1 MTTENEKVNVKISAS
16 EIASEIVSR
25 NSLYEKLKKYESSD
39 FYGFHMPGHKR
50 NTELMG
56 NGLPYGIDITEIDGF
71 DDLHHA
77 DGVLLE
83 LEQRIAKLYGAGR
96 SRILINGS
104 TAGIMSA
111 ILGCVD
117 RGSKLLVARNCHK
130 SVYHA
135 MELGGIEP
143 VYLYPEFDA
152 EWEINGVIE
161 PEQVKAALK
170 ADPEIKAVMLV
181 SPTYDGVV
189 SDIRTIA
196 EIVHSYQIPLIVD
209 EAHGAH
215 FGFHPY
221 FPENSNQCGADV
233 VIHSLH
239 KTLPALTQ
247 TAVLHMNGRFAKE
260 ERIWHYLN
268 MLQTSSPS
276 YILMAGIDR
285 CVGLLEREMDKSEM
299 AESEK
304 EEIGEDR
311 GTLEICE
318 KGQAPLEVCET
329 SENGKA
335 AANGE
340 KKGKEQYGFAQYA
353 KRLERLRTDLK
364 ESLQNLKLVEPKMR
378 KSQRLTPETWNP
390 GTAGLRKYD
399 KSKILISTKRCS
411 KTSEE
416 IYKLLLEKYHLQM
429 EMRAGSYILAMTS
442 IADTE
447 EGFERLN
454 QALLELDGNSG
465 SWTKGKS
472 GKDQDTKFPDTHFPE
487 LQSNRTDD
495 LNISFALPRA
505 ELVYPPGKAEEFRRK
520 QQTESCPFEEAA
532 GKISLE
538 YAYLYPPG
546 IPLLVPGERISGE
559 VISQLTGYQKQG
571 FSIEGI
577 REQGRLEVISHG

>member
-1 MTTENEKVNVKISAS
+1 M
-16 EIASEIVSR
+16 R
-25 NSLYEKLKKYESSD
+25 GNSLYEKLKKYEASD

-56 NGLPYGIDITEIDGF
+56 QGLPYGIDITEIDGF

-77 DGVLLE
+77 DGILLE
-83 LEQRIAKLYGAGR
+83 LEQRIAKLYGADR

-117 RGSKLLVARNCHK
+117 RGGKLLVARNCHK

-135 MELGGIEP
+135 MELGGLEP
-143 VYLYPEFDA
+143 VYLYPEFDTT
-152 EWEINGVIE
+152 WEINGVIE
-161 PEQVKAALK
+161 PGQIKAALE
-170 ADPEIKAVMLV
+170 ADSEIQAVMLV

-221 FPENSNQCGADV
+221 FPENSNRCGADV

-239 KTLPALTQ
+239 KTLPAPTQ
-247 TAVLHMNGRFAKE
+247 TAVLHINGTIAKE
-260 ERIWHYLN
+260 EQIWHYLN

-285 CVGLLEREMDKSEM
+285 CVGLLERE
-299 AESEK
+299 K
-304 EEIGEDR
+304 EISKAN
-311 GTLEICE
+311 E
-318 KGQAPLEVCET
+318 KGQALLE
-329 SENGKA
+329 
-335 AANGE
+335 
-340 KKGKEQYGFAQYA
+340 KEQYGFRQYVA
-353 KRLERLRTDLK
+353 RLERLRTELQ
-364 ESLQNLKLVEPKMR
+364 ESLQNLKLVEPEMR
-378 KSQRLTPETWNP
+378 KSQRLTPTTWNP
-390 GTAGLRKYD
+390 GTAGLRKPESERKEGNAEEEKDKGISEGHVGKSGLKIGYMEYD

-442 IADTE
+442 IADTDA
-447 EGFERLN
+447 GFERLK
-454 QALLELDGNSG
+454 QTLLELD
-465 SWTKGKS
+465 KS
-472 GKDQDTKFPDTHFPE
+472 CRFISTE
-487 LQSNRTDD
+487 RTEGAGV
-495 LNISFALPRA
+495 SFALPRT
-505 ELVYPPGKAEEFRRK
+505 ELVYLPGKAEDFRRK
-520 QQTESCPFEEAA
+520 NQTECCRFEEAE
-532 GKISLE
+532 GRISLE

-559 VISQLTGYQKQG
+559 VISQLLGYQKQG

>member
-1 MTTENEKVNVKISAS
+1 MSV
-16 EIASEIVSR
+16 
-25 NSLYEKLKKYESSD
+25 NSLYEKLREYEASD

-56 NGLPYGIDITEIDGF
+56 KGLPYGIDITEIDGF

-77 DGVLLE
+77 DGILLE
-83 LEQRIAKLYGAGR
+83 LEQRIAKLYGADR

-117 RGSKLLVARNCHK
+117 RGGKLLVARNCHK

-135 MELGGIEP
+135 MELGGMEP
-143 VYLYPEFDA
+143 VYLYPEFDTT
-152 EWEINGVIE
+152 WEINGVIE
-161 PEQVKAALK
+161 PEQIKDALE
-170 ADPEIKAVMLV
+170 ADPEIQAVMLV

-221 FPENSNQCGADV
+221 FPENSNRCGADV

-239 KTLPALTQ
+239 KTLPAPTQ
-247 TAVLHMNGRFAKE
+247 TAVLHINGTIAKE
-260 ERIWHYLN
+260 EQIWHYLN

-285 CVGLLEREMDKSEM
+285 CVGLLERE
-299 AESEK
+299 K
-304 EEIGEDR
+304 EISKAN
-311 GTLEICE
+311 E
-318 KGQAPLEVCET
+318 KGQALLE
-329 SENGKA
+329 
-335 AANGE
+335 
-340 KKGKEQYGFAQYA
+340 KEQYGFRQYVA
-353 KRLERLRTDLK
+353 RLERLRTELQ
-364 ESLQNLKLVEPKMR
+364 ESLQNLKLVEPEMR
-378 KSQRLTPETWNP
+378 KSQRLTPTTWNP
-390 GTAGLRKYD
+390 GTAGLRKPESERKEGNAEEEKDKGISEGHVGKSGLKIEYMEYD

-442 IADTE
+442 IADTDA
-447 EGFERLN
+447 GFERLK
-454 QALLELDGNSG
+454 QALLELD
-465 SWTKGKS
+465 KS
-472 GKDQDTKFPDTHFPE
+472 CRFISTE
-487 LQSNRTDD
+487 RTEGAGV
-495 LNISFALPRA
+495 SFALPRT
-505 ELVYPPGKAEEFRRK
+505 ELVYLPGKAEDFRRK
-520 QQTESCPFEEAA
+520 NQTECCRFEEAE
-532 GKISLE
+532 GRISLE

-559 VISQLTGYQKQG
+559 VISQLLGYQKQG

>member
-1 MTTENEKVNVKISAS
+1 MSV
-16 EIASEIVSR
+16 
-25 NSLYEKLKKYESSD
+25 NSLYEKLREYEASD

-56 NGLPYGIDITEIDGF
+56 KGLPYGIDITEIDGF

-77 DGVLLE
+77 DGILLE
-83 LEQRIAKLYGAGR
+83 LEQRIAKLYGADR

-117 RGSKLLVARNCHK
+117 RGGKLLVARNCHK

-135 MELGGIEP
+135 MELGGLEP
-143 VYLYPEFDA
+143 VYLYPEFDTT
-152 EWEINGVIE
+152 WEINGVIE
-161 PEQVKAALK
+161 PGQIKAALE
-170 ADPEIKAVMLV
+170 ADSEIQAVMLV

-196 EIVHSYQIPLIVD
+196 EIVHSYRIPLIVD

-221 FPENSNQCGADV
+221 FPENSNRCGADV

-247 TAVLHMNGRFAKE
+247 TAVLHINGTIAKE
-260 ERIWHYLN
+260 EQIWHYLN

-285 CVGLLEREMDKSEM
+285 CVGLLERE
-299 AESEK
+299 K
-304 EEIGEDR
+304 EISKAN
-311 GTLEICE
+311 E
-318 KGQAPLEVCET
+318 KGQALLE
-329 SENGKA
+329 
-335 AANGE
+335 
-340 KKGKEQYGFAQYA
+340 KEQYGFRQYVA
-353 KRLERLRTDLK
+353 RLERLRTELQ
-364 ESLQNLKLVEPKMR
+364 ESLQNLKLVEPEMR
-378 KSQRLTPETWNP
+378 KSQRLTPTTWNP
-390 GTAGLRKYD
+390 GTAGLRKPESERKEGNAEEEKDKGISEGHVGKSGLKIGYMEYD

-442 IADTE
+442 IADTDA
-447 EGFERLN
+447 GFERLK
-454 QALLELDGNSG
+454 QALLELD
-465 SWTKGKS
+465 KS
-472 GKDQDTKFPDTHFPE
+472 CRFISTE
-487 LQSNRTDD
+487 RTEGAGV
-495 LNISFALPRA
+495 SFELPRA
-505 ELVYPPGKAEEFRRK
+505 ELVYPLGKAEEFRRK
-520 QQTESCPFEEAA
+520 QQTESRLFEEAE
-532 GKISLE
+532 GRISLE

-559 VISQLTGYQKQG
+559 VISQLLGYQKQG

>member
-1 MTTENEKVNVKISAS
+1 M
-16 EIASEIVSR
+16 R
-25 NSLYEKLKKYESSD
+25 GNSLYEKLKKYEASD

-56 NGLPYGIDITEIDGF
+56 QGLPYGIDITEIDGF

-77 DGVLLE
+77 DGILLE
-83 LEQRIAKLYGAGR
+83 LEQRIAKLYGADR

-117 RGSKLLVARNCHK
+117 RGGKLLVARNCHK

-135 MELGGIEP
+135 MELGGMEP
-143 VYLYPEFDA
+143 VYLYPEFDTT
-152 EWEINGVIE
+152 WEINGVIE
-161 PEQVKAALK
+161 PGQIKAALE
-170 ADPEIKAVMLV
+170 ADSEIQAVMLV

-221 FPENSNQCGADV
+221 FPENSNRCGADV

-239 KTLPALTQ
+239 KTLPAPTQ
-247 TAVLHMNGRFAKE
+247 TAVLHINGTIAKE
-260 ERIWHYLN
+260 EQIWHYLN

-285 CVGLLEREMDKSEM
+285 CVGLLERE
-299 AESEK
+299 K
-304 EEIGEDR
+304 EISKAN
-311 GTLEICE
+311 E
-318 KGQAPLEVCET
+318 KGQALLE
-329 SENGKA
+329 
-335 AANGE
+335 
-340 KKGKEQYGFAQYA
+340 KEQYGFRQYVA
-353 KRLERLRTDLK
+353 RLERLRTELQ
-364 ESLQNLKLVEPKMR
+364 ESLQNLKLVEPEMR
-378 KSQRLTPETWNP
+378 KSQSPTAEMWNP

-442 IADTE
+442 IADTDA
-447 EGFERLN
+447 GFERLK
-454 QALLELDGNSG
+454 QALLELD
-465 SWTKGKS
+465 KS
-472 GKDQDTKFPDTHFPE
+472 CRFISTE
-487 LQSNRTDD
+487 RTEGAGV
-495 LNISFALPRA
+495 SFALPRT
-505 ELVYPPGKAEEFRRK
+505 ELVYLPGKAEDFRRK
-520 QQTESCPFEEAA
+520 NQTECCRFEEAE
-532 GKISLE
+532 GRISLE

-559 VISQLTGYQKQG
+559 VISQLLGYQKQG

>member
-1 MTTENEKVNVKISAS
+1 M
-16 EIASEIVSR
+16 R
-25 NSLYEKLKKYESSD
+25 GNSLYEKLKKYEASD

-56 NGLPYGIDITEIDGF
+56 QGLPYGIDITEIDGF

-77 DGVLLE
+77 DGILLE
-83 LEQRIAKLYGAGR
+83 LEQRIAKLYGADR

-117 RGSKLLVARNCHK
+117 RGGKLLVARNCHK

-135 MELGGIEP
+135 MELGGLEP
-143 VYLYPEFDA
+143 VYLYPEFDTT
-152 EWEINGVIE
+152 WEINGVIE
-161 PEQVKAALK
+161 PGQIKAALE
-170 ADPEIKAVMLV
+170 ADSEIQAVMLV

-221 FPENSNQCGADV
+221 FPENSNRCGADV

-247 TAVLHMNGRFAKE
+247 TAVLHMNGMVVKE
-260 ERIWHYLN
+260 EQIWHYLN

-285 CVGLLEREMDKSEM
+285 CVGLLERE
-299 AESEK
+299 K
-304 EEIGEDR
+304 EISKAN
-311 GTLEICE
+311 E
-318 KGQAPLEVCET
+318 KGQALLE
-329 SENGKA
+329 
-335 AANGE
+335 
-340 KKGKEQYGFAQYA
+340 KEQYGFRQYVA
-353 KRLERLRTDLK
+353 RLERLRTELQ
-364 ESLQNLKLVEPKMR
+364 ESLQNLKLVEPEMR
-378 KSQRLTPETWNP
+378 KSQRLTPTTWNP
-390 GTAGLRKYD
+390 GTAGLRKPESERKEGNAEEEKDKGISEGHVGKSGLKIGYMEYD

-442 IADTE
+442 IADTDA
-447 EGFERLN
+447 GFERLK
-454 QALLELDGNSG
+454 QALLELD
-465 SWTKGKS
+465 KS
-472 GKDQDTKFPDTHFPE
+472 CRFISTE
-487 LQSNRTDD
+487 RTEGAGV
-495 LNISFALPRA
+495 SFALPRT
-505 ELVYPPGKAEEFRRK
+505 EQVYLSGKAEDFRRK
-520 QQTESCPFEEAA
+520 NQTECCRFEEAE
-532 GKISLE
+532 GRISLE

-559 VISQLTGYQKQG
+559 VISQLLGYQKQG

>member
-1 MTTENEKVNVKISAS
+1 M
-16 EIASEIVSR
+16 R
-25 NSLYEKLKKYESSD
+25 GNSLYEKLKKYEASD

-56 NGLPYGIDITEIDGF
+56 QGLPYGIDITEIDGF

-77 DGVLLE
+77 DGILLE
-83 LEQRIAKLYGAGR
+83 LEQRIAKLYGADR

-117 RGSKLLVARNCHK
+117 RGGKLLVARNCHK

-135 MELGGIEP
+135 MELGGLES
-143 VYLYPEFDA
+143 VYLYPEFDTT
-152 EWEINGVIE
+152 WEINGVIE
-161 PEQVKAALK
+161 PGQIKAALE
-170 ADPEIKAVMLV
+170 ADSEIQAVMLV

-221 FPENSNQCGADV
+221 FPENSNRCGADV

-247 TAVLHMNGRFAKE
+247 TAVLHINGTIAKE
-260 ERIWHYLN
+260 EQIWHYLN

-285 CVGLLEREMDKSEM
+285 CVGLLERE
-299 AESEK
+299 K
-304 EEIGEDR
+304 EISKAN
-311 GTLEICE
+311 E
-318 KGQAPLEVCET
+318 KGQALLE
-329 SENGKA
+329 
-335 AANGE
+335 
-340 KKGKEQYGFAQYA
+340 KEQYGFRQYVA
-353 KRLERLRTDLK
+353 RLERLRTELQ
-364 ESLQNLKLVEPKMR
+364 ESLQNLKLVEPETPNLEMWSLG
-378 KSQRLTPETWNP
+378 KS
-390 GTAGLRKYD
+390 GLKIGYMEYD

-442 IADTE
+442 IADTDA
-447 EGFERLN
+447 GFERLK
-454 QALLELDGNSG
+454 QALLELD
-465 SWTKGKS
+465 KS
-472 GKDQDTKFPDTHFPE
+472 CRFISTE
-487 LQSNRTDD
+487 RTEGAGV
-495 LNISFALPRA
+495 SFALPRT
-505 ELVYPPGKAEEFRRK
+505 EQVYLSGKAEDFRRK
-520 QQTESCPFEEAA
+520 NQTECCRFEEAE
-532 GKISLE
+532 GRISLE

-559 VISQLTGYQKQG
+559 VISQLLGYQKQG

>member
-1 MTTENEKVNVKISAS
+1 M
-16 EIASEIVSR
+16 R
-25 NSLYEKLKKYESSD
+25 GNSLYEKLKKYEASD

-56 NGLPYGIDITEIDGF
+56 QGLPYGIDITEIDGF

-77 DGVLLE
+77 DGILLE
-83 LEQRIAKLYGAGR
+83 LEQRIAKLYGADR

-117 RGSKLLVARNCHK
+117 RGGKLLVARNCHK

-135 MELGGIEP
+135 MELGGLEP
-143 VYLYPEFDA
+143 VYLYPEFDTT
-152 EWEINGVIE
+152 WEINGVIE
-161 PEQVKAALK
+161 PGQIKAALE
-170 ADPEIKAVMLV
+170 ADSEIQAVMLV

-221 FPENSNQCGADV
+221 FPENSNRCGADV

-239 KTLPALTQ
+239 KTLPAPTQ
-247 TAVLHMNGRFAKE
+247 TAVLHINGTIAKE
-260 ERIWHYLN
+260 EQIWHYLN

-285 CVGLLEREMDKSEM
+285 CVGLLERE
-299 AESEK
+299 K
-304 EEIGEDR
+304 EISKAN
-311 GTLEICE
+311 E
-318 KGQAPLEVCET
+318 KGQALLE
-329 SENGKA
+329 
-335 AANGE
+335 
-340 KKGKEQYGFAQYA
+340 KEQYGFRQYVA
-353 KRLERLRTDLK
+353 RLERLRTELQ
-364 ESLQNLKLVEPKMR
+364 ESLQNLKLVEPEMR
-378 KSQRLTPETWNP
+378 KS
-390 GTAGLRKYD
+390 GLKIGYMEYD
-399 KSKILISTKRCS
+399 KSKILIFTKRCS

-442 IADTE
+442 IADTDA
-447 EGFERLN
+447 GFERLK
-454 QALLELDGNSG
+454 QALLELD
-465 SWTKGKS
+465 KS
-472 GKDQDTKFPDTHFPE
+472 CRFISTE
-487 LQSNRTDD
+487 RTEGAGV
-495 LNISFALPRA
+495 SFALPRT
-505 ELVYPPGKAEEFRRK
+505 ELVYLPGKAEDFRRK
-520 QQTESCPFEEAA
+520 NQTECCRFEEAE
-532 GKISLE
+532 GRISLE

-559 VISQLTGYQKQG
+559 VISQLFGYQKQG

>member
-1 MTTENEKVNVKISAS
+1 M
-16 EIASEIVSR
+16 R
-25 NSLYEKLKKYESSD
+25 GNSLYEKLKKYEASD

-56 NGLPYGIDITEIDGF
+56 QGLPYGIDITEIDGF

-77 DGVLLE
+77 DGILLE
-83 LEQRIAKLYGAGR
+83 LEQRIAKLYGADR

-117 RGSKLLVARNCHK
+117 RGGKLLVARNCHK

-135 MELGGIEP
+135 MELGGLEP
-143 VYLYPEFDA
+143 VYLYPEFDTT
-152 EWEINGVIE
+152 WEINGVIE
-161 PEQVKAALK
+161 PGQIKAALE
-170 ADPEIKAVMLV
+170 ADSEIQAVMLV

-221 FPENSNQCGADV
+221 FPENSNRCGADV

-239 KTLPALTQ
+239 KTLPAPTQ
-247 TAVLHMNGRFAKE
+247 TAVLHINGTIAKE
-260 ERIWHYLN
+260 EQIWHYLN

-285 CVGLLEREMDKSEM
+285 CVGLLERE
-299 AESEK
+299 K
-304 EEIGEDR
+304 EISKAN
-311 GTLEICE
+311 E
-318 KGQAPLEVCET
+318 KGQALLE
-329 SENGKA
+329 
-335 AANGE
+335 
-340 KKGKEQYGFAQYA
+340 KEQYGFRQYVA
-353 KRLERLRTDLK
+353 RLERLRTELQ
-364 ESLQNLKLVEPKMR
+364 ESLQNLKLVEPEMK
-378 KSQRLTPETWNP
+378 KSQRLTPTTWNP
-390 GTAGLRKYD
+390 GTAGLRKPESERKEGNAEEEKDKGISEGHVGKSGLKIGYMEYD

-416 IYKLLLEKYHLQM
+416 IYKVLLEKYHLQM

-442 IADTE
+442 IADTDA
-447 EGFERLN
+447 GFERLK
-454 QALLELDGNSG
+454 QALLELD
-465 SWTKGKS
+465 KS
-472 GKDQDTKFPDTHFPE
+472 CRFISTE
-487 LQSNRTDD
+487 RTEGAGV
-495 LNISFALPRA
+495 SFALPRT
-505 ELVYPPGKAEEFRRK
+505 ELVYLPGKAEDFRRK
-520 QQTESCPFEEAA
+520 NQTECCRFEEAE
-532 GKISLE
+532 GRISLE

-559 VISQLTGYQKQG
+559 VISQLLGYQKQG

>member
-1 MTTENEKVNVKISAS
+1 M
-16 EIASEIVSR
+16 R
-25 NSLYEKLKKYESSD
+25 GNSLYEKLKKYEASD

-56 NGLPYGIDITEIDGF
+56 QGLPYGIDITEIDGF

-77 DGVLLE
+77 DGILLE
-83 LEQRIAKLYGAGR
+83 LEQRIAKLYGADR

-117 RGSKLLVARNCHK
+117 RGGKLLVARNCHK

-135 MELGGIEP
+135 MELGGMEP
-143 VYLYPEFDA
+143 VYLYPEFDTT
-152 EWEINGVIE
+152 WEINGVIE
-161 PEQVKAALK
+161 PGQIKAALE
-170 ADPEIKAVMLV
+170 ADSEIQAVMLV

-221 FPENSNQCGADV
+221 FPENSNRCGADV

-239 KTLPALTQ
+239 KTLPAPTQ
-247 TAVLHMNGRFAKE
+247 TAVLHINGTIAKE
-260 ERIWHYLN
+260 EQIWHYLN

-285 CVGLLEREMDKSEM
+285 CVGLLERE
-299 AESEK
+299 K
-304 EEIGEDR
+304 EISKAN
-311 GTLEICE
+311 E
-318 KGQAPLEVCET
+318 KGQALLE
-329 SENGKA
+329 
-335 AANGE
+335 
-340 KKGKEQYGFAQYA
+340 KEQYGFRQYVA
-353 KRLERLRTDLK
+353 RLERLRTEVQ
-364 ESLQNLKLVEPKMR
+364 ESLQNLKLVEPEMR
-378 KSQRLTPETWNP
+378 KSQRLTPTTWNP
-390 GTAGLRKYD
+390 GTAGLRKPESERKEGNAEEEKDKGISEGHVGKSGLKIGYMEYD

-416 IYKLLLEKYHLQM
+416 IYKLLLEKYNLQM

-442 IADTE
+442 IADTDA
-447 EGFERLN
+447 GFERLK
-454 QALLELDGNSG
+454 QALLELD
-465 SWTKGKS
+465 KS
-472 GKDQDTKFPDTHFPE
+472 CRFISTE
-487 LQSNRTDD
+487 RTEGAGV
-495 LNISFALPRA
+495 SFALPRT
-505 ELVYPPGKAEEFRRK
+505 ELVYLPGKAEDFRRK
-520 QQTESCPFEEAA
+520 NQTECCRFEEAE
-532 GKISLE
+532 GRISLE

-559 VISQLTGYQKQG
+559 VISQLLGYQKQG

>member
-1 MTTENEKVNVKISAS
+1 M
-16 EIASEIVSR
+16 R
-25 NSLYEKLKKYESSD
+25 GNSLYEKLKKYEASD

-56 NGLPYGIDITEIDGF
+56 QGLPYGIDITEIDGF

-77 DGVLLE
+77 DGILLE
-83 LEQRIAKLYGAGR
+83 LEQRIAKLYGADR

-117 RGSKLLVARNCHK
+117 RGGKLLVARNCHK

-135 MELGGIEP
+135 MELGGLEP
-143 VYLYPEFDA
+143 VYLYPEFDTT
-152 EWEINGVIE
+152 WEINGVIE
-161 PEQVKAALK
+161 PGQIKAALE
-170 ADPEIKAVMLV
+170 ADSEIQAVMLV

-221 FPENSNQCGADV
+221 FPENSNRCGADV

-239 KTLPALTQ
+239 KTLPAPTQ
-247 TAVLHMNGRFAKE
+247 TAVLHINGTIAKE
-260 ERIWHYLN
+260 EQIWHYLN

-285 CVGLLEREMDKSEM
+285 CVGLLERE
-299 AESEK
+299 K
-304 EEIGEDR
+304 EISKAN
-311 GTLEICE
+311 E
-318 KGQAPLEVCET
+318 KGQALLE
-329 SENGKA
+329 
-335 AANGE
+335 
-340 KKGKEQYGFAQYA
+340 KEQYGFRQYVA
-353 KRLERLRTDLK
+353 RLERLRTELQ
-364 ESLQNLKLVEPKMR
+364 ESLQNLKLVEPEMR
-378 KSQRLTPETWNP
+378 KSQRLTPTTWNP
-390 GTAGLRKYD
+390 GTAGLRKPESERKEGNAEEEKDKGISEGHVGKSGLKIGYMEYD

-442 IADTE
+442 IADTDA
-447 EGFERLN
+447 GFERLK
-454 QALLELDGNSG
+454 QALLELD
-465 SWTKGKS
+465 KS
-472 GKDQDTKFPDTHFPE
+472 CRFISTE
-487 LQSNRTDD
+487 RTEGAGV
-495 LNISFALPRA
+495 SFALPRT
-505 ELVYPPGKAEEFRRK
+505 ELVYLPGKAEDFRRK
-520 QQTESCPFEEAA
+520 NQTECCRFEEAE
-532 GKISLE
+532 GRISLE

-559 VISQLTGYQKQG
+559 VISQLLGYQKQG

>member
-1 MTTENEKVNVKISAS
+1 M
-16 EIASEIVSR
+16 R
-25 NSLYEKLKKYESSD
+25 GNSLYEKLKKYEASD

-56 NGLPYGIDITEIDGF
+56 QGLPYGIDITEIDGF

-77 DGVLLE
+77 DGILLE
-83 LEQRIAKLYGAGR
+83 LEQRIAKLYGADR

-117 RGSKLLVARNCHK
+117 RGGKLLVARNCHK

-135 MELGGIEP
+135 MELGRLEP
-143 VYLYPEFDA
+143 VYLYPEFDTT
-152 EWEINGVIE
+152 WEINGVIE
-161 PEQVKAALK
+161 PGQIKAALE
-170 ADPEIKAVMLV
+170 ADSEIQAVMLV

-221 FPENSNQCGADV
+221 FPENSNRCGADV

-239 KTLPALTQ
+239 KTLPAPTQ
-247 TAVLHMNGRFAKE
+247 TAVLHINGTIAKE
-260 ERIWHYLN
+260 EQIWHYLN

-285 CVGLLEREMDKSEM
+285 CVGLLERE
-299 AESEK
+299 K
-304 EEIGEDR
+304 EISKAN
-311 GTLEICE
+311 E
-318 KGQAPLEVCET
+318 KGQALLE
-329 SENGKA
+329 
-335 AANGE
+335 
-340 KKGKEQYGFAQYA
+340 KEQYGFRQYVA
-353 KRLERLRTDLK
+353 RLERLRTELQ
-364 ESLQNLKLVEPKMR
+364 ESLQNLKLVEPEMR
-378 KSQRLTPETWNP
+378 KSQRLTPTTWNP
-390 GTAGLRKYD
+390 GTAGLRKPESERKEGNAEEEKDKGISEGHVGKSGLKIGYMEYD

-416 IYKLLLEKYHLQM
+416 IYKLLLEKYRLQM

-442 IADTE
+442 IADTDA
-447 EGFERLN
+447 GFERLK
-454 QALLELDGNSG
+454 QALLELD
-465 SWTKGKS
+465 KS
-472 GKDQDTKFPDTHFPE
+472 CRFISTE
-487 LQSNRTDD
+487 RTEGAGV
-495 LNISFALPRA
+495 SFALPRT
-505 ELVYPPGKAEEFRRK
+505 ELVYLPGKAEDFRRK
-520 QQTESCPFEEAA
+520 NQTECCRFEEAE
-532 GKISLE
+532 GRISLE

-559 VISQLTGYQKQG
+559 VISQLLGYQKQG

>member
-1 MTTENEKVNVKISAS
+1 M
-16 EIASEIVSR
+16 R
-25 NSLYEKLKKYESSD
+25 GNSLYEKLKKYEASD

-56 NGLPYGIDITEIDGF
+56 QGLPYGIDITEIDGF

-77 DGVLLE
+77 DGILLE
-83 LEQRIAKLYGAGR
+83 LEQRIAKLYGADR

-111 ILGCVD
+111 ILGGVD
-117 RGSKLLVARNCHK
+117 RGGKLLVARNCHK

-135 MELGGIEP
+135 MELGGLEP
-143 VYLYPEFDA
+143 VYLYPEFDTT
-152 EWEINGVIE
+152 WEINGVIE
-161 PEQVKAALK
+161 PGQIKAALE
-170 ADPEIKAVMLV
+170 ADSEIQAVMLV

-215 FGFHPY
+215 FGFHSY
-221 FPENSNQCGADV
+221 FPENSNRCGADV

-239 KTLPALTQ
+239 KTLPAPTQ
-247 TAVLHMNGRFAKE
+247 TAVLHINGTIAKE
-260 ERIWHYLN
+260 EQIWHYLN

-285 CVGLLEREMDKSEM
+285 CVGLLERE
-299 AESEK
+299 K
-304 EEIGEDR
+304 EISKAN
-311 GTLEICE
+311 E
-318 KGQAPLEVCET
+318 KGQALLE
-329 SENGKA
+329 
-335 AANGE
+335 
-340 KKGKEQYGFAQYA
+340 KEQYGFRQYVA
-353 KRLERLRTDLK
+353 RLERLRTELQ
-364 ESLQNLKLVEPKMR
+364 ESLQNLKLVEPEMR
-378 KSQRLTPETWNP
+378 KSQRLTPTTWNP
-390 GTAGLRKYD
+390 GTAGLRKPESERKEGNAEEEKDKGISEGHVGKSGLKIGYMEYD

-442 IADTE
+442 IADTDA
-447 EGFERLN
+447 GFERLK
-454 QALLELDGNSG
+454 QALLELD
-465 SWTKGKS
+465 KS
-472 GKDQDTKFPDTHFPE
+472 CRFISTE
-487 LQSNRTDD
+487 RTEGAGV
-495 LNISFALPRA
+495 SFALPRT
-505 ELVYPPGKAEEFRRK
+505 ELVYLPGKAEDFRRK
-520 QQTESCPFEEAA
+520 NQTECCRFEEAE
-532 GKISLE
+532 GRISLE

-559 VISQLTGYQKQG
+559 VISQLLGYQKQG

>member
-1 MTTENEKVNVKISAS
+1 MSV
-16 EIASEIVSR
+16 
-25 NSLYEKLKKYESSD
+25 NSLYEKLREYEASD

-56 NGLPYGIDITEIDGF
+56 QGLPYGIDITEIDGF

-77 DGVLLE
+77 DGILLE
-83 LEQRIAKLYGAGR
+83 LEQRIAKLYGADR

-117 RGSKLLVARNCHK
+117 RGGKLLVARNCHK

-135 MELGGIEP
+135 MELGGLEP
-143 VYLYPEFDA
+143 VYLYPEFDTT
-152 EWEINGVIE
+152 WEINGVIE
-161 PEQVKAALK
+161 PGQIKAALE
-170 ADPEIKAVMLV
+170 ADSEIQAVMLV

-221 FPENSNQCGADV
+221 FPENSNRCGADV

-239 KTLPALTQ
+239 KTLPAPTQ
-247 TAVLHMNGRFAKE
+247 TAVLHINGTIAKE
-260 ERIWHYLN
+260 QQIWHYLN

-285 CVGLLEREMDKSEM
+285 CVGLLERE
-299 AESEK
+299 K
-304 EEIGEDR
+304 EISKAN
-311 GTLEICE
+311 E
-318 KGQAPLEVCET
+318 KGQALLE
-329 SENGKA
+329 
-335 AANGE
+335 
-340 KKGKEQYGFAQYA
+340 KEQYGFRQYVA
-353 KRLERLRTDLK
+353 RLERLRTELQ
-364 ESLQNLKLVEPKMR
+364 ESLQNLKLVEPEMR
-378 KSQRLTPETWNP
+378 KSQRLTPTTWNP
-390 GTAGLRKYD
+390 GTAGLRKPESERKEGNAEEEKDKGISEGHVGKSSLKIGYMEYD

-416 IYKLLLEKYHLQM
+416 IYKLLLEKYRLQM

-442 IADTE
+442 IADTDA
-447 EGFERLN
+447 GFERLK
-454 QALLELDGNSG
+454 QALLELD
-465 SWTKGKS
+465 KS
-472 GKDQDTKFPDTHFPE
+472 CRFISTE
-487 LQSNRTDD
+487 RTEGAGV
-495 LNISFALPRA
+495 SFALPRT
-505 ELVYPPGKAEEFRRK
+505 ELVYLPGKAEDFRRK
-520 QQTESCPFEEAA
+520 NQTECCRFEEAE
-532 GKISLE
+532 GRISLE

-559 VISQLTGYQKQG
+559 VISQLLGYQKQG

>member
-1 MTTENEKVNVKISAS
+1 MSV
-16 EIASEIVSR
+16 
-25 NSLYEKLKKYESSD
+25 NSLYEKLREYEASD

-56 NGLPYGIDITEIDGF
+56 KGLPYGIDITEIDGF

-77 DGVLLE
+77 DGILLE
-83 LEQRIAKLYGAGR
+83 LEQRIAKLYGADR

-117 RGSKLLVARNCHK
+117 RGGKLLVARNCHK

-135 MELGGIEP
+135 MELGGLEP
-143 VYLYPEFDA
+143 VYLYPEFDTT
-152 EWEINGVIE
+152 WEINGVIE
-161 PEQVKAALK
+161 PEQIKDALE
-170 ADPEIKAVMLV
+170 ADPEIQAVMLV

-196 EIVHSYQIPLIVD
+196 EIVQSYQIPLIVD

-221 FPENSNQCGADV
+221 FPENSNRCGADV

-247 TAVLHMNGRFAKE
+247 TAVLHMNGMVVKE
-260 ERIWHYLN
+260 EQIWHYLN

-285 CVGLLEREMDKSEM
+285 CVGLLERE
-299 AESEK
+299 K
-304 EEIGEDR
+304 EIAKAN
-311 GTLEICE
+311 E
-318 KGQAPLEVCET
+318 KGQALLE
-329 SENGKA
+329 
-335 AANGE
+335 
-340 KKGKEQYGFAQYA
+340 KEQYGFRQYVA
-353 KRLERLRTDLK
+353 RLERLRTELQ
-364 ESLQNLKLVEPKMR
+364 ESLQNLKLVEPEMR
-378 KSQRLTPETWNP
+378 KSQRLTPTTWNP
-390 GTAGLRKYD
+390 GTAGLRKPESERKEGNAEEEKDKGISEGHVGKSGLKIEYMEYD

-442 IADTE
+442 IADTDA
-447 EGFERLN
+447 GFERLK
-454 QALLELDGNSG
+454 QALLELD
-465 SWTKGKS
+465 KS
-472 GKDQDTKFPDTHFPE
+472 CRFISTE
-487 LQSNRTDD
+487 RTEGAGV
-495 LNISFALPRA
+495 SFALPRT
-505 ELVYPPGKAEEFRRK
+505 ELVYLPGKAEDFRRK
-520 QQTESCPFEEAA
+520 NQTECCRFEEAE
-532 GKISLE
+532 GRISLE

-559 VISQLTGYQKQG
+559 VISQLLGYQKQG

>member
-1 MTTENEKVNVKISAS
+1 M
-16 EIASEIVSR
+16 R
-25 NSLYEKLKKYESSD
+25 GNSLYEKLKKYEASD

-56 NGLPYGIDITEIDGF
+56 QGLPYGIDITEIDGF

-77 DGVLLE
+77 DGILLE
-83 LEQRIAKLYGAGR
+83 LEQRIAKLYGADR

-117 RGSKLLVARNCHK
+117 RGGKLLVARNCHK

-135 MELGGIEP
+135 MELGGLEP
-143 VYLYPEFDA
+143 VYLYPEFDTT
-152 EWEINGVIE
+152 WEINGVIE
-161 PEQVKAALK
+161 PGQIKAALE
-170 ADPEIKAVMLV
+170 ADSEIQAVMLV

-221 FPENSNQCGADV
+221 FPENSNRCGADV

-239 KTLPALTQ
+239 KTLPAPTQ
-247 TAVLHMNGRFAKE
+247 TAVLHINGTIAKE
-260 ERIWHYLN
+260 EQIWHYLN

-285 CVGLLEREMDKSEM
+285 CVGLLERE
-299 AESEK
+299 K
-304 EEIGEDR
+304 EISKAN
-311 GTLEICE
+311 E
-318 KGQAPLEVCET
+318 KGQALLE
-329 SENGKA
+329 
-335 AANGE
+335 
-340 KKGKEQYGFAQYA
+340 KEQYGFRQYVA
-353 KRLERLRTDLK
+353 RLERLRTELQ
-364 ESLQNLKLVEPKMR
+364 ESLQNLKLVEPEMR
-378 KSQRLTPETWNP
+378 KSQRLTPTTWNP
-390 GTAGLRKYD
+390 GTAGLRKPESERKEGNAEEEKDKGISEGHVGKSGLKIGYMEYD

-442 IADTE
+442 IADTDA
-447 EGFERLN
+447 GFERLK
-454 QALLELDGNSG
+454 QALLELD
-465 SWTKGKS
+465 KS
-472 GKDQDTKFPDTHFPE
+472 CRFISTE
-487 LQSNRTDD
+487 RTEGEGV
-495 LNISFALPRA
+495 SFALPRT
-505 ELVYPPGKAEEFRRK
+505 ELVYLPRKAEDFRRK
-520 QQTESCPFEEAA
+520 NQTECCRFEEAE
-532 GKISLE
+532 GRISLE

-559 VISQLTGYQKQG
+559 VISQLLGYQKQG

>member
-1 MTTENEKVNVKISAS
+1 MSV
-16 EIASEIVSR
+16 
-25 NSLYEKLKKYESSD
+25 NSLYEKLREYEASD

-56 NGLPYGIDITEIDGF
+56 KGLPYGIDITEIDGF

-77 DGVLLE
+77 DGILLE
-83 LEQRIAKLYGAGR
+83 LEQRIAKLYGADR

-117 RGSKLLVARNCHK
+117 RGGKLLVARNCHK

-135 MELGGIEP
+135 MELGGMEP
-143 VYLYPEFDA
+143 VYLYPEFDTT
-152 EWEINGVIE
+152 WEINGVIE
-161 PEQVKAALK
+161 PEQIKAALE
-170 ADPEIKAVMLV
+170 ADSEIQAVMLV

-221 FPENSNQCGADV
+221 FPENSNRCGADV

-239 KTLPALTQ
+239 KTLPAPTQ
-247 TAVLHMNGRFAKE
+247 TAVLHINGTIAKE
-260 ERIWHYLN
+260 EQIWHYLN

-285 CVGLLEREMDKSEM
+285 CVGLLERE
-299 AESEK
+299 K
-304 EEIGEDR
+304 EISKAN
-311 GTLEICE
+311 E
-318 KGQAPLEVCET
+318 KGQALLE
-329 SENGKA
+329 
-335 AANGE
+335 
-340 KKGKEQYGFAQYA
+340 KEQYGFRQYVA
-353 KRLERLRTDLK
+353 RLERLRTELQ
-364 ESLQNLKLVEPKMR
+364 ESLQNLKLVEPEMR
-378 KSQRLTPETWNP
+378 KSQRLTPTTWNP
-390 GTAGLRKYD
+390 GTAGLRKPESERKEGNAEEEKDKGISEGHVGKSGLKIGYMEYD

-442 IADTE
+442 IADTDA
-447 EGFERLN
+447 GFERLK
-454 QALLELDGNSG
+454 QALLELD
-465 SWTKGKS
+465 KS
-472 GKDQDTKFPDTHFPE
+472 CRFISTE
-487 LQSNRTDD
+487 RTEGAGV
-495 LNISFALPRA
+495 SFALPRT
-505 ELVYPPGKAEEFRRK
+505 ELVYLPGKAEDFRRK
-520 QQTESCPFEEAA
+520 NQTECCRFEEAE
-532 GKISLE
+532 GRISLE

-559 VISQLTGYQKQG
+559 VISQLLGYQKQG
-571 FSIEGI
+571 FLIEGI

>member
-1 MTTENEKVNVKISAS
+1 M
-16 EIASEIVSR
+16 R
-25 NSLYEKLKKYESSD
+25 GNSLYEKLKKYEASD

-56 NGLPYGIDITEIDGF
+56 QGLPYGIDITEIDGF

-77 DGVLLE
+77 DGILLE
-83 LEQRIAKLYGAGR
+83 LEQRIAKLYGADR

-117 RGSKLLVARNCHK
+117 RGGKLLVARNCHK

-135 MELGGIEP
+135 MELGGLEP
-143 VYLYPEFDA
+143 VYLYPEFDTT
-152 EWEINGVIE
+152 WEINGVIE
-161 PEQVKAALK
+161 PGQIKAALE
-170 ADPEIKAVMLV
+170 ADSEIQAVMLV

-215 FGFHPY
+215 FGFHSY
-221 FPENSNQCGADV
+221 FPENSNRCGADV

-239 KTLPALTQ
+239 KTLPAPTQ
-247 TAVLHMNGRFAKE
+247 TAVLHINGTIAKE
-260 ERIWHYLN
+260 EQIWHYLN

-285 CVGLLEREMDKSEM
+285 CVGLLERE
-299 AESEK
+299 K
-304 EEIGEDR
+304 EISKAN
-311 GTLEICE
+311 E
-318 KGQAPLEVCET
+318 KGQALLE
-329 SENGKA
+329 
-335 AANGE
+335 
-340 KKGKEQYGFAQYA
+340 KEQYGFRQYVA
-353 KRLERLRTDLK
+353 RLERLRTELQ
-364 ESLQNLKLVEPKMR
+364 ESLQNLKLVEPEMR
-378 KSQRLTPETWNP
+378 KSQRLTPTTWNP
-390 GTAGLRKYD
+390 GTAGLRKPESERKEGNAEEEKDKGISEGHVGKSGLKIGYMEYD

-442 IADTE
+442 IADTDA
-447 EGFERLN
+447 GFERLK
-454 QALLELDGNSG
+454 QALLELD
-465 SWTKGKS
+465 KS
-472 GKDQDTKFPDTHFPE
+472 CRFISTE
-487 LQSNRTDD
+487 RTEGAGV
-495 LNISFALPRA
+495 SFALPRT
-505 ELVYPPGKAEEFRRK
+505 ELVYLPGKAEDFRRK
-520 QQTESCPFEEAA
+520 NQTECCRFEEAE
-532 GKISLE
+532 GRISLE

-559 VISQLTGYQKQG
+559 VISQLLGYQKQG

>member
-1 MTTENEKVNVKISAS
+1 M
-16 EIASEIVSR
+16 R
-25 NSLYEKLKKYESSD
+25 GNSLYEKLKKYEASD

-56 NGLPYGIDITEIDGF
+56 QGLPYGIDITEIDGF

-77 DGVLLE
+77 DGILLE
-83 LEQRIAKLYGAGR
+83 LEQRIAKLYGADR

-117 RGSKLLVARNCHK
+117 RGGKLLVARNCHK

-135 MELGGIEP
+135 MELGGLEP
-143 VYLYPEFDA
+143 VYLYPEFDTT
-152 EWEINGVIE
+152 WEINGVIE
-161 PEQVKAALK
+161 PGQIKAALE
-170 ADPEIKAVMLV
+170 ADSEIQAVMLV

-221 FPENSNQCGADV
+221 FPENSNRCGADV

-247 TAVLHMNGRFAKE
+247 TAVLHINGTIAKE
-260 ERIWHYLN
+260 EQIWHYLN

-285 CVGLLEREMDKSEM
+285 CVGLLERE
-299 AESEK
+299 K
-304 EEIGEDR
+304 EISKAN
-311 GTLEICE
+311 E
-318 KGQAPLEVCET
+318 KGQALLE
-329 SENGKA
+329 
-335 AANGE
+335 
-340 KKGKEQYGFAQYA
+340 KEQYGFRQYVA
-353 KRLERLRTDLK
+353 RLERLRTELQ
-364 ESLQNLKLVEPKMR
+364 ESLQNLKLVEPEMR
-378 KSQRLTPETWNP
+378 KSQRLTPTTWNP
-390 GTAGLRKYD
+390 GTAGLRKPESERKEGNAEEEKDKGISEGHVGKSGLKIGYMEYD

-442 IADTE
+442 IADTDA
-447 EGFERLN
+447 GFERLK
-454 QALLELDGNSG
+454 QALLELD
-465 SWTKGKS
+465 KS
-472 GKDQDTKFPDTHFPE
+472 CRFISTE
-487 LQSNRTDD
+487 RTEGAGV
-495 LNISFALPRA
+495 SFALPRT
-505 ELVYPPGKAEEFRRK
+505 ELVYLPGKAEDFRRK
-520 QQTESCPFEEAA
+520 NQTECCRFEEAK
-532 GKISLE
+532 GRISLE

-559 VISQLTGYQKQG
+559 VISQLLGYQKQG

>member
-1 MTTENEKVNVKISAS
+1 MSV
-16 EIASEIVSR
+16 
-25 NSLYEKLKKYESSD
+25 NSLYEKLREYEASD

-56 NGLPYGIDITEIDGF
+56 QGLPYGIDITEIDGF

-77 DGVLLE
+77 DGILLE
-83 LEQRIAKLYGAGR
+83 LEQRIAKLYGADR

-117 RGSKLLVARNCHK
+117 RGGKLLVARNCHK

-135 MELGGIEP
+135 MELGRLEP
-143 VYLYPEFDA
+143 VYLYPEFDTT
-152 EWEINGVIE
+152 WEINGVIE
-161 PEQVKAALK
+161 PGQIKAALE
-170 ADPEIKAVMLV
+170 ADSEIQAVMLV

-221 FPENSNQCGADV
+221 FPENSNRCGADV

-239 KTLPALTQ
+239 KTLPAPTQ
-247 TAVLHMNGRFAKE
+247 TAVLHINGTIAKE
-260 ERIWHYLN
+260 EQIWHYLN

-285 CVGLLEREMDKSEM
+285 CVGLLERE
-299 AESEK
+299 K
-304 EEIGEDR
+304 EISKAN
-311 GTLEICE
+311 E
-318 KGQAPLEVCET
+318 KGQALLE
-329 SENGKA
+329 
-335 AANGE
+335 
-340 KKGKEQYGFAQYA
+340 KEQYGFRQYVA
-353 KRLERLRTDLK
+353 RLERLRTELQ
-364 ESLQNLKLVEPKMR
+364 ESLQNLKLVEPETPNLEMWSPG
-378 KSQRLTPETWNP
+378 KS
-390 GTAGLRKYD
+390 GLKIGYMEYD

-442 IADTE
+442 IADTDA
-447 EGFERLN
+447 GFERLK
-454 QALLELDGNSG
+454 QALLELD
-465 SWTKGKS
+465 KS
-472 GKDQDTKFPDTHFPE
+472 CRFISTE
-487 LQSNRTDD
+487 RTEGAGV
-495 LNISFALPRA
+495 SFELPRA
-505 ELVYPPGKAEEFRRK
+505 ELVYPLGKAEEFRRK
-520 QQTESCPFEEAA
+520 QQTESRLFEEAE
-532 GKISLE
+532 GRISLE

-559 VISQLTGYQKQG
+559 VISQLLGYQKQG

>member
-1 MTTENEKVNVKISAS
+1 M
-16 EIASEIVSR
+16 R
-25 NSLYEKLKKYESSD
+25 GNSLYEKLKKYEASD

-56 NGLPYGIDITEIDGF
+56 QGLPYGIDITEIDGF

-77 DGVLLE
+77 DGILLE
-83 LEQRIAKLYGAGR
+83 LEQRIAKLYGADR

-117 RGSKLLVARNCHK
+117 RGGKLLVARNCHK

-135 MELGGIEP
+135 MELGRLEP
-143 VYLYPEFDA
+143 VYLYPEFDTT
-152 EWEINGVIE
+152 WEINGVIE
-161 PEQVKAALK
+161 PGQIKAALE
-170 ADPEIKAVMLV
+170 ADSEIQAVMLV

-221 FPENSNQCGADV
+221 FPENSNRCGADV

-239 KTLPALTQ
+239 KTLPAPTQ
-247 TAVLHMNGRFAKE
+247 TAVLHINGTIAKE
-260 ERIWHYLN
+260 EQIWHYLN

-285 CVGLLEREMDKSEM
+285 CVGLLERE
-299 AESEK
+299 K
-304 EEIGEDR
+304 EISKAN
-311 GTLEICE
+311 E
-318 KGQAPLEVCET
+318 KGQALLE
-329 SENGKA
+329 
-335 AANGE
+335 
-340 KKGKEQYGFAQYA
+340 KEQYGFRQYVA
-353 KRLERLRTDLK
+353 RLERLRTELN
-364 ESLQNLKLVEPKMR
+364 ESLQNLKLVEPE
-378 KSQRLTPETWNP
+378 TPNPEMWNP
-390 GTAGLRKYD
+390 GSLGLRKPESEGEEAEAGKSGLKIGYRQYD

-442 IADTE
+442 IADTDA
-447 EGFERLN
+447 GFERLK
-454 QALLELDGNSG
+454 QALLELDESCRFISAERTEGSG
-465 SWTKGKS
+465 
-472 GKDQDTKFPDTHFPE
+472 
-487 LQSNRTDD
+487 
-495 LNISFALPRA
+495 ISFALPRT
-505 ELVYPPGKAEEFRRK
+505 ELVYLPGKAEDFRRK
-520 QQTESCPFEEAA
+520 NQTECCRFEEAE
-532 GKISLE
+532 GRISLE

-559 VISQLTGYQKQG
+559 VISQLLGYQKQG

>member
-1 MTTENEKVNVKISAS
+1 MSV
-16 EIASEIVSR
+16 
-25 NSLYEKLKKYESSD
+25 NSLYEKLREYEASD

-56 NGLPYGIDITEIDGF
+56 KGLPYGIDITEIDGF

-77 DGVLLE
+77 DGILLE
-83 LEQRIAKLYGAGR
+83 LEQRIAKLYGADR

-117 RGSKLLVARNCHK
+117 RGGKLLVARNCHK

-135 MELGGIEP
+135 MELGGMEP
-143 VYLYPEFDA
+143 VYLYPEFDTT
-152 EWEINGVIE
+152 WEINGVIE
-161 PEQVKAALK
+161 PEQIKDALE
-170 ADPEIKAVMLV
+170 ADPEIQAVMLV

-196 EIVHSYQIPLIVD
+196 EIVQSYQIPLIVD

-221 FPENSNQCGADV
+221 FPENSNRCGADV

-247 TAVLHMNGRFAKE
+247 TAVLHMNGMVVKE
-260 ERIWHYLN
+260 EQIWHYLN

-285 CVGLLEREMDKSEM
+285 CVSLLEREMDKLKM

-304 EEIGEDR
+304 EETDEDR
-311 GTLEICE
+311 GILEICE
-318 KGQAPLEVCET
+318 KGQAPLKDTEKNPSSDDDEKC
-329 SENGKA
+329 A
-335 AANGE
+335 DQGE
-340 KKGKEQYGFAQYA
+340 EKYGFTQYVR
-353 KRLERLRTDLK
+353 RLERLRTDLK
-364 ESLQNLKLVEPKMR
+364 KSLQNLKLVEPEMR
-378 KSQRLTPETWNP
+378 KSQSPTEEMWNP

-447 EGFERLN
+447 EGFERLKR
-454 QALLELDGNSG
+454 ALIELDESCGHSF
-465 SWTKGKS
+465 S
-472 GKDQDTKFPDTHFPE
+472 E
-487 LQSNRTDD
+487 M
-495 LNISFALPRA
+495 NISFELPRA
-505 ELVYPPGKAEEFRRK
+505 ELVYPLGKAEEFRRK
-520 QQTESCPFEEAA
+520 QQTESRLFEEAE
-532 GKISLE
+532 GRISLE

-559 VISQLTGYQKQG
+559 VISQLLGYQKQG

>member
-1 MTTENEKVNVKISAS
+1 M
-16 EIASEIVSR
+16 R
-25 NSLYEKLKKYESSD
+25 GNSLYEKLKKYEASD

-56 NGLPYGIDITEIDGF
+56 QGLPYGIDITEIDGF

-77 DGVLLE
+77 DGILLE
-83 LEQRIAKLYGAGR
+83 LEQRIAKLYGADR

-117 RGSKLLVARNCHK
+117 RGGKLLVARNCHK

-135 MELGGIEP
+135 MELGGLEP
-143 VYLYPEFDA
+143 VYLYPEFDTT
-152 EWEINGVIE
+152 WEINGVIE
-161 PEQVKAALK
+161 PGQIKAALE
-170 ADPEIKAVMLV
+170 ADSEIQAVMLM

-221 FPENSNQCGADV
+221 FPENSNRCGADV

-239 KTLPALTQ
+239 KTLPAPTQ
-247 TAVLHMNGRFAKE
+247 TAVLHINGTIAKE
-260 ERIWHYLN
+260 EQIWHYLN

-285 CVGLLEREMDKSEM
+285 CVGLLERE
-299 AESEK
+299 K
-304 EEIGEDR
+304 EISKAN
-311 GTLEICE
+311 E
-318 KGQAPLEVCET
+318 KGQALLE
-329 SENGKA
+329 
-335 AANGE
+335 
-340 KKGKEQYGFAQYA
+340 KEQYGFRQYVA
-353 KRLERLRTDLK
+353 RLERLRTELQ
-364 ESLQNLKLVEPKMR
+364 ESLQNLKLVEPEMR
-378 KSQRLTPETWNP
+378 KSQRLTPTTWNP
-390 GTAGLRKYD
+390 GTAGLRKPESERKEGNAEEEKDKGISEGHVGKSGLKIGYMEYD
-399 KSKILISTKRCS
+399 KSKILISTKRCL

-442 IADTE
+442 IADTDA
-447 EGFERLN
+447 GFERLK
-454 QALLELDGNSG
+454 QALLELD
-465 SWTKGKS
+465 KS
-472 GKDQDTKFPDTHFPE
+472 CRFISTE
-487 LQSNRTDD
+487 RTEGAGV
-495 LNISFALPRA
+495 SFALPRT
-505 ELVYPPGKAEEFRRK
+505 ELVYLPGKAEDFRRK
-520 QQTESCPFEEAA
+520 NQTECCRFEEAE
-532 GKISLE
+532 GRISLE

-559 VISQLTGYQKQG
+559 VISQLLGYQKQG

>member
-1 MTTENEKVNVKISAS
+1 M
-16 EIASEIVSR
+16 R
-25 NSLYEKLKKYESSD
+25 GNSLYEKLKKYEASD

-56 NGLPYGIDITEIDGF
+56 KGLPYGIDITEIDGF

-77 DGVLLE
+77 DGILLE
-83 LEQRIAKLYGAGR
+83 LEQRIAKLYGADR

-117 RGSKLLVARNCHK
+117 RGGKLLVARNCHK

-135 MELGGIEP
+135 MELGGLEP
-143 VYLYPEFDA
+143 VYLYPEFDTT
-152 EWEINGVIE
+152 WEINGVIE
-161 PEQVKAALK
+161 PGQIKAALE
-170 ADPEIKAVMLV
+170 ADSEIQAVMLV

-196 EIVHSYQIPLIVD
+196 EIVHSYRIPLIVD

-221 FPENSNQCGADV
+221 FPENSNRCGADV

-247 TAVLHMNGRFAKE
+247 TAVLHINGTIAKE
-260 ERIWHYLN
+260 EQIWHYLN

-285 CVGLLEREMDKSEM
+285 CVGLLERE
-299 AESEK
+299 K
-304 EEIGEDR
+304 EISKAN
-311 GTLEICE
+311 E
-318 KGQAPLEVCET
+318 KGQALLE
-329 SENGKA
+329 
-335 AANGE
+335 
-340 KKGKEQYGFAQYA
+340 KEQYGFRQYVA
-353 KRLERLRTDLK
+353 CLERLRTELQ
-364 ESLQNLKLVEPKMR
+364 ESLQNLKLVEPEMR
-378 KSQRLTPETWNP
+378 KSQRLTPTTWNP
-390 GTAGLRKYD
+390 GTAGLRKPESERKEGNAEEEKDKGISEGHVGKSGLKIGYMEYD

-442 IADTE
+442 IADTDA
-447 EGFERLN
+447 GFERLK
-454 QALLELDGNSG
+454 QALLELD
-465 SWTKGKS
+465 KS
-472 GKDQDTKFPDTHFPE
+472 CRFISTE
-487 LQSNRTDD
+487 RTEGAGV
-495 LNISFALPRA
+495 SFALPRT
-505 ELVYPPGKAEEFRRK
+505 ELVYLPGKAEDFRRK
-520 QQTESCPFEEAA
+520 NQTECCRFEEAE
-532 GKISLE
+532 GRISLE

-559 VISQLTGYQKQG
+559 VISQLLGYQKQG

>member
-1 MTTENEKVNVKISAS
+1 M
-16 EIASEIVSR
+16 R
-25 NSLYEKLKKYESSD
+25 GNSLYEKLKKYEASD

-56 NGLPYGIDITEIDGF
+56 QGLPYGIDITEIDGF

-77 DGVLLE
+77 DGILLE
-83 LEQRIAKLYGAGR
+83 LEQRIAKLYGADR

-111 ILGCVD
+111 ILGGVD
-117 RGSKLLVARNCHK
+117 RGGKLLVARNCHK

-135 MELGGIEP
+135 MELGGLEP
-143 VYLYPEFDA
+143 VYLYPEFDTT
-152 EWEINGVIE
+152 WEINGVIE
-161 PEQVKAALK
+161 PGQIKAALE
-170 ADPEIKAVMLV
+170 ADSEIQAVMLV

-221 FPENSNQCGADV
+221 FPENSNRCGADV

-239 KTLPALTQ
+239 KTLPAPTQ
-247 TAVLHMNGRFAKE
+247 TAVLHINGTIAKE
-260 ERIWHYLN
+260 EQIWHYLN

-285 CVGLLEREMDKSEM
+285 CVGLLERE
-299 AESEK
+299 K
-304 EEIGEDR
+304 EISKAN
-311 GTLEICE
+311 E
-318 KGQAPLEVCET
+318 KGQALLE
-329 SENGKA
+329 
-335 AANGE
+335 
-340 KKGKEQYGFAQYA
+340 KEQYGFRQYVA
-353 KRLERLRTDLK
+353 RLERLRTELQ
-364 ESLQNLKLVEPKMR
+364 ESLQSLKLVEPEMR
-378 KSQRLTPETWNP
+378 KSQRLTPTTWNP
-390 GTAGLRKYD
+390 GTAGLRKPESERKEGNAEEEKDKGISEGHVGKSGLKIGYMEYD

-442 IADTE
+442 IADTDA
-447 EGFERLN
+447 GFERLK
-454 QALLELDGNSG
+454 QALLELD
-465 SWTKGKS
+465 KS
-472 GKDQDTKFPDTHFPE
+472 CRFISTE
-487 LQSNRTDD
+487 RTEGAGV
-495 LNISFALPRA
+495 SFALPRT
-505 ELVYPPGKAEEFRRK
+505 ELVYLPGKAEDFRRK
-520 QQTESCPFEEAA
+520 NQTECCRFEEAE
-532 GKISLE
+532 GRISLE

-559 VISQLTGYQKQG
+559 VISQLLGYQKQG

>member
-1 MTTENEKVNVKISAS
+1 M
-16 EIASEIVSR
+16 R
-25 NSLYEKLKKYESSD
+25 GNSLYEKLKKYEASD

-56 NGLPYGIDITEIDGF
+56 QGLPYGIDITEIDGF

-77 DGVLLE
+77 DGILLE
-83 LEQRIAKLYGAGR
+83 LEQRIAKLYGADR

-117 RGSKLLVARNCHK
+117 RGGKLLVARNCHK

-135 MELGGIEP
+135 MELGGLES
-143 VYLYPEFDA
+143 VYLYPEFDTT
-152 EWEINGVIE
+152 WEINGVIE
-161 PEQVKAALK
+161 PGQIKAALE
-170 ADPEIKAVMLV
+170 ADSEIQAVMLV

-221 FPENSNQCGADV
+221 FPENSNRCGADV

-239 KTLPALTQ
+239 KTLPAPTQ
-247 TAVLHMNGRFAKE
+247 TAVLHINGTIAKE
-260 ERIWHYLN
+260 EQIWHYLN

-285 CVGLLEREMDKSEM
+285 CVGLLERE
-299 AESEK
+299 K
-304 EEIGEDR
+304 EISKAN
-311 GTLEICE
+311 E
-318 KGQAPLEVCET
+318 KGQALLE
-329 SENGKA
+329 
-335 AANGE
+335 
-340 KKGKEQYGFAQYA
+340 KEQYGFRQYVA
-353 KRLERLRTDLK
+353 RLERLRTELQ
-364 ESLQNLKLVEPKMR
+364 ESLQNLKLVEPEMR
-378 KSQRLTPETWNP
+378 KSQRLTPTTWNP
-390 GTAGLRKYD
+390 GTAGLRKPESERKEGNAEEEKDKGISEGHVGKSGLKIGYMEYD

-442 IADTE
+442 IADTDA
-447 EGFERLN
+447 GFERLK
-454 QALLELDGNSG
+454 QALLELD
-465 SWTKGKS
+465 KS
-472 GKDQDTKFPDTHFPE
+472 CRFISTE
-487 LQSNRTDD
+487 RTEGAGV
-495 LNISFALPRA
+495 SFALPRT
-505 ELVYPPGKAEEFRRK
+505 ELVYLPGKAEDFRRK
-520 QQTESCPFEEAA
+520 NQTECCRFEEAK
-532 GKISLE
+532 GRISLE

-559 VISQLTGYQKQG
+559 VISQLLGYQKQG

>member
-1 MTTENEKVNVKISAS
+1 MSV
-16 EIASEIVSR
+16 
-25 NSLYEKLKKYESSD
+25 NSLYEKLREYEASD

-56 NGLPYGIDITEIDGF
+56 KGLPYGIDITEIDGF

-77 DGVLLE
+77 DGILLE
-83 LEQRIAKLYGAGR
+83 LEQRIAKLYGADR

-117 RGSKLLVARNCHK
+117 RGGKLLVARNCHK

-135 MELGGIEP
+135 MELGGMEP
-143 VYLYPEFDA
+143 VYLYPEFDTT
-152 EWEINGVIE
+152 WEINGVIE
-161 PEQVKAALK
+161 PEQIKDALE
-170 ADPEIKAVMLV
+170 ADPEIQAVMLV

-221 FPENSNQCGADV
+221 FPENSNRCGADV

-239 KTLPALTQ
+239 KTLPAPTQ
-247 TAVLHMNGRFAKE
+247 TAVLHINGTIAKE
-260 ERIWHYLN
+260 EQIWHYLN

-285 CVGLLEREMDKSEM
+285 CVGLLERE
-299 AESEK
+299 K
-304 EEIGEDR
+304 EISKAN
-311 GTLEICE
+311 E
-318 KGQAPLEVCET
+318 KGQALLE
-329 SENGKA
+329 
-335 AANGE
+335 
-340 KKGKEQYGFAQYA
+340 KEQYGFRQYVA
-353 KRLERLRTDLK
+353 RLERLRTELQ
-364 ESLQNLKLVEPKMR
+364 ESLQNLKLVEPEMR
-378 KSQRLTPETWNP
+378 KSQRLTPTTWNP
-390 GTAGLRKYD
+390 GTAGLRKPESERKEGNAEEEKDKGISEGHVGKSGLKIGYMEYD

-442 IADTE
+442 IADTDA
-447 EGFERLN
+447 GFERLK
-454 QALLELDGNSG
+454 QALLELD
-465 SWTKGKS
+465 KS
-472 GKDQDTKFPDTHFPE
+472 CRFISTE
-487 LQSNRTDD
+487 RTEGAGV
-495 LNISFALPRA
+495 SFALPRT
-505 ELVYPPGKAEEFRRK
+505 ELVYLPGKAEDFRRK
-520 QQTESCPFEEAA
+520 NQTECCRFEEAE
-532 GKISLE
+532 GRISLE

-559 VISQLTGYQKQG
+559 VISQLLGYQKQG

>member
-1 MTTENEKVNVKISAS
+1 M
-16 EIASEIVSR
+16 R
-25 NSLYEKLKKYESSD
+25 GNSLYEKLKKYEASD

-56 NGLPYGIDITEIDGF
+56 QGLPYGIDITEIDGF

-77 DGVLLE
+77 DGILLE
-83 LEQRIAKLYGAGR
+83 LEQRIAKLYGADR

-117 RGSKLLVARNCHK
+117 RGGKLLVARNCHK

-135 MELGGIEP
+135 MELGGLES
-143 VYLYPEFDA
+143 VYLYPEFDTT
-152 EWEINGVIE
+152 WEINGVIE
-161 PEQVKAALK
+161 PGQIKAVLE
-170 ADPEIKAVMLV
+170 ADSEIQAVMLV

-221 FPENSNQCGADV
+221 FPENSNRCGADV

-239 KTLPALTQ
+239 KTLPAPTQ
-247 TAVLHMNGRFAKE
+247 TAVLHINGTIAKE
-260 ERIWHYLN
+260 EQIWHYLN

-285 CVGLLEREMDKSEM
+285 CVGLLEREMRIPKAS
-299 AESEK
+299 
-304 EEIGEDR
+304 
-311 GTLEICE
+311 E
-318 KGQAPLEVCET
+318 KGQALLD
-329 SENGKA
+329 
-335 AANGE
+335 
-340 KKGKEQYGFAQYA
+340 KEQYGFRQYVA
-353 KRLERLRTDLK
+353 RLEGLRTELQ
-364 ESLQNLKLVEPKMR
+364 ESLQNLKLVEPETPNLEMWSLG
-378 KSQRLTPETWNP
+378 KS
-390 GTAGLRKYD
+390 GLKIGYMEYD

-442 IADTE
+442 IADTDA
-447 EGFERLN
+447 GFERLK
-454 QALLELDGNSG
+454 QALLELD
-465 SWTKGKS
+465 KS
-472 GKDQDTKFPDTHFPE
+472 CRFISTE
-487 LQSNRTDD
+487 RTEGAGV
-495 LNISFALPRA
+495 SFALPRT
-505 ELVYPPGKAEEFRRK
+505 EQVYLSGKAEDFRRK
-520 QQTESCPFEEAA
+520 NQTECCRFEEAE
-532 GKISLE
+532 GRISLE

-559 VISQLTGYQKQG
+559 VISQLLGYQKQG

>member
-1 MTTENEKVNVKISAS
+1 M
-16 EIASEIVSR
+16 R
-25 NSLYEKLKKYESSD
+25 GNSLYEKLKKYEASD

-56 NGLPYGIDITEIDGF
+56 QGLPYGIDITEIDGF

-77 DGVLLE
+77 DGILLE
-83 LEQRIAKLYGAGR
+83 LEQRIAKLYGADR

-117 RGSKLLVARNCHK
+117 RGGKLLVARNCHK

-135 MELGGIEP
+135 MELGGLES
-143 VYLYPEFDA
+143 VYLYPEFDTT
-152 EWEINGVIE
+152 WEINGVIE
-161 PEQVKAALK
+161 PGQIKAALE
-170 ADPEIKAVMLV
+170 ADSEIQAVMLV

-221 FPENSNQCGADV
+221 FPENSNRCGADV

-247 TAVLHMNGRFAKE
+247 TAVLHINGTIAKE
-260 ERIWHYLN
+260 EQIWHYLN

-285 CVGLLEREMDKSEM
+285 CVGLLERE
-299 AESEK
+299 K
-304 EEIGEDR
+304 EISKAN
-311 GTLEICE
+311 E
-318 KGQAPLEVCET
+318 KGQALLE
-329 SENGKA
+329 
-335 AANGE
+335 
-340 KKGKEQYGFAQYA
+340 KEQYGFRQYVA
-353 KRLERLRTDLK
+353 RLERLRTELQ
-364 ESLQNLKLVEPKMR
+364 ESLQNLKLVEPETPNLEMWSLG
-378 KSQRLTPETWNP
+378 KS
-390 GTAGLRKYD
+390 GLKIGYMEYD

-416 IYKLLLEKYHLQM
+416 IYKLLLEKYRLQM

-442 IADTE
+442 IADTDA
-447 EGFERLN
+447 GFERLK
-454 QALLELDGNSG
+454 QALLELD
-465 SWTKGKS
+465 KS
-472 GKDQDTKFPDTHFPE
+472 CRFISTE
-487 LQSNRTDD
+487 RTEGAGV
-495 LNISFALPRA
+495 SFALPRT
-505 ELVYPPGKAEEFRRK
+505 ELVYLPGKAEDFRRK
-520 QQTESCPFEEAA
+520 NQTECCRFEEAE
-532 GKISLE
+532 GRISLE

-559 VISQLTGYQKQG
+559 VISQLLGYQKQG

>member
-1 MTTENEKVNVKISAS
+1 MSV
-16 EIASEIVSR
+16 
-25 NSLYEKLKKYESSD
+25 NSLYEKLREYEASD

-56 NGLPYGIDITEIDGF
+56 KGLPYGIDITEIDGF

-77 DGVLLE
+77 DGILLE
-83 LEQRIAKLYGAGR
+83 LEQRIAKLYGADR

-117 RGSKLLVARNCHK
+117 RGGKLLVARNCHK

-135 MELGGIEP
+135 MELGGMEP
-143 VYLYPEFDA
+143 VYLYPEFDTT
-152 EWEINGVIE
+152 WEINGVIE
-161 PEQVKAALK
+161 PEQIKDALE
-170 ADPEIKAVMLV
+170 ADPEIQAVMLV

-196 EIVHSYQIPLIVD
+196 EIVQSYQIPLIVD

-221 FPENSNQCGADV
+221 FPENSNRCGADV

-247 TAVLHMNGRFAKE
+247 TAVLHINGTIAKE
-260 ERIWHYLN
+260 EQIWHYLN

-285 CVGLLEREMDKSEM
+285 CVGLLERE
-299 AESEK
+299 K
-304 EEIGEDR
+304 EISKAN
-311 GTLEICE
+311 E
-318 KGQAPLEVCET
+318 KGQALLE
-329 SENGKA
+329 
-335 AANGE
+335 
-340 KKGKEQYGFAQYA
+340 KEQYGFRQYVA
-353 KRLERLRTDLK
+353 RLERLRTELQ
-364 ESLQNLKLVEPKMR
+364 ESLQNLKLVEPEMR
-378 KSQRLTPETWNP
+378 KSQRLTPTTWNP
-390 GTAGLRKYD
+390 GTAGLRKPESERKEGNAEEEKDKGISEGHVGKSGLKIEYMEYD

-442 IADTE
+442 IADTDA
-447 EGFERLN
+447 GFERLK
-454 QALLELDGNSG
+454 QALLELD
-465 SWTKGKS
+465 KS
-472 GKDQDTKFPDTHFPE
+472 CRFISTE
-487 LQSNRTDD
+487 RTEGAGV
-495 LNISFALPRA
+495 SFELPRT
-505 ELVYPPGKAEEFRRK
+505 ELVYLPGKAEDFRRK
-520 QQTESCPFEEAA
+520 NQTECCRFEEAE
-532 GKISLE
+532 GRISLE

-559 VISQLTGYQKQG
+559 VISQLLGYQKQG

>member
-1 MTTENEKVNVKISAS
+1 M
-16 EIASEIVSR
+16 R
-25 NSLYEKLKKYESSD
+25 GNSLYEKLKKYEASD

-56 NGLPYGIDITEIDGF
+56 QGLPYGIDITEIDGF

-77 DGVLLE
+77 DGILLE
-83 LEQRIAKLYGAGR
+83 LEQRIAKLYGADR

-117 RGSKLLVARNCHK
+117 RGGKLLVARNCHK

-135 MELGGIEP
+135 MELGGLEP
-143 VYLYPEFDA
+143 VYLYPEFDTT
-152 EWEINGVIE
+152 WEINGVIE
-161 PEQVKAALK
+161 PGQIKAALE
-170 ADPEIKAVMLV
+170 ADSEIQAVMLV

-221 FPENSNQCGADV
+221 FPENSNRCGADV

-239 KTLPALTQ
+239 KTLPAPTQ
-247 TAVLHMNGRFAKE
+247 TAVLHINGTIAKE
-260 ERIWHYLN
+260 EQIWHYLN

-285 CVGLLEREMDKSEM
+285 CVGLLERE
-299 AESEK
+299 K
-304 EEIGEDR
+304 EISKAN
-311 GTLEICE
+311 E
-318 KGQAPLEVCET
+318 KGQALLE
-329 SENGKA
+329 
-335 AANGE
+335 
-340 KKGKEQYGFAQYA
+340 KEQYGFRQYVA
-353 KRLERLRTDLK
+353 RLERLRTELQ
-364 ESLQNLKLVEPKMR
+364 ESLQNLKLVEPEMR
-378 KSQRLTPETWNP
+378 KSQRLTPTTWNP
-390 GTAGLRKYD
+390 GTAGLRKPESERKEGNAEEEKDKGISEGHVGKSGLKIGYMEYD

-416 IYKLLLEKYHLQM
+416 IYKLLLEKYRLQM

-442 IADTE
+442 IADTDA
-447 EGFERLN
+447 GFERLK
-454 QALLELDGNSG
+454 QALLELD
-465 SWTKGKS
+465 KS
-472 GKDQDTKFPDTHFPE
+472 CRFISTE
-487 LQSNRTDD
+487 RTEGAGV
-495 LNISFALPRA
+495 SFALPRT
-505 ELVYPPGKAEEFRRK
+505 ELVYLPGKAEDFRRK
-520 QQTESCPFEEAA
+520 NQTECCRFEEAE
-532 GKISLE
+532 GRISLE

-559 VISQLTGYQKQG
+559 VISQLLGYQKQG

>member
-1 MTTENEKVNVKISAS
+1 M
-16 EIASEIVSR
+16 R
-25 NSLYEKLKKYESSD
+25 GNSLYEKLKKYEASD

-56 NGLPYGIDITEIDGF
+56 QGLPYGIDITEIDGF

-77 DGVLLE
+77 DGILLE
-83 LEQRIAKLYGAGR
+83 LEQRIAKLYGADR

-117 RGSKLLVARNCHK
+117 RGGKLLVARNCHK

-135 MELGGIEP
+135 MELGGLEP
-143 VYLYPEFDA
+143 VYLYPEFDTT
-152 EWEINGVIE
+152 WEINGVIE
-161 PEQVKAALK
+161 PGQIKAALE
-170 ADPEIKAVMLV
+170 ADSEIQAVMLV

-221 FPENSNQCGADV
+221 FPENSNRCGADV

-239 KTLPALTQ
+239 KTLPAPTQ
-247 TAVLHMNGRFAKE
+247 TAVLHINGTIAKE
-260 ERIWHYLN
+260 EQIWHYLN

-285 CVGLLEREMDKSEM
+285 CVGLLERE
-299 AESEK
+299 K
-304 EEIGEDR
+304 EISKAN
-311 GTLEICE
+311 E
-318 KGQAPLEVCET
+318 KGQALLE
-329 SENGKA
+329 
-335 AANGE
+335 
-340 KKGKEQYGFAQYA
+340 KEQYGFRQYVA
-353 KRLERLRTDLK
+353 RLERLRTELQ
-364 ESLQNLKLVEPKMR
+364 ESLQNLKLVEPEMR
-378 KSQRLTPETWNP
+378 NSQRLTPTTWNP
-390 GTAGLRKYD
+390 GTAGLRKPESERKEGNVEEEKDKGISEGHVGKSGLKIGYMEYD

-442 IADTE
+442 IADTDA
-447 EGFERLN
+447 GFERLK
-454 QALLELDGNSG
+454 QALLELD
-465 SWTKGKS
+465 KS
-472 GKDQDTKFPDTHFPE
+472 CRFISAE
-487 LQSNRTDD
+487 RTEGAGV
-495 LNISFALPRA
+495 SFALPRT
-505 ELVYPPGKAEEFRRK
+505 ELVYLPGKAEDFRRK
-520 QQTESCPFEEAA
+520 NQTECCRFEEAE
-532 GKISLE
+532 GRISLE

-559 VISQLTGYQKQG
+559 VISQLLGYQKQG